1 MDTIG
6 LLLSG
11 SALFLNG
18 LMLLGKAD
26 EKNVGVFNLFVGAF
40 QVIAPFYL
48 IIVSG
53 QDHWILYE
61 KAATFLFGFTYLYV
75 GITLL
80 KGMNGSGL
88 GYYSLWVSMIALVYV
103 IESIMH
109 YHDLVNAF
117 TWLMWSL
124 LWFLFFVI
132 NTKKINIDKFVGKVA
147 IVQSWT
153 TLTLPSLFSLIGIWG
168 SNMMKTFWMILL
180 GFSFLYFGYLAYKQF
195 YYKKRL
201 ALKAN

>member
-1 MDTIG
+1 MDNIG

-11 SALFLNG
+11 AALFLNG

-26 EKNVGVFNLFVGAF
+26 EKNVGLFNVFIGVF

-48 IIVSG
+48 IIVSD
-53 QDHWILYE
+53 QDNWILYE
-61 KAATFLFGFTYLYV
+61 RAAIFLFGLTYLYV
-75 GITLL
+75 GITVL

-88 GYYSLWVSMIALVYV
+88 GYYSLWVSIISLVYV

-109 YHDLVNAF
+109 FHDVVNAI
-117 TWLMWSL
+117 TWLMWSF

-132 NTKKINIDKFVGKVA
+132 NTQKLQINKFVGKVA

-153 TLTLPSLFSLIGIWG
+153 TLTLPALFSLIGIWG
-168 SNMMKTFWMILL
+168 SKLMYNFWIIVL
-180 GFSFLYFGYLAYKQF
+180 GFSILYFCYAAYKLFFHQ
-195 YYKKRL
+195 KRL
-201 ALKAN
+201 ALKEN